1 MLKSSRIQFIAAM
14 GLLMAS
20 LMSQAADK
28 NGEKSDNAGIKL
40 QLERIV
46 GRL

>member
-1 MLKSSRIQFIAAM
+1 MLKSSHIQFIAVM

-20 LMSQAADK
+20 LMSQATDK
-28 NGEKSDNAGIKL
+28 NGDKADNAEIKL
-40 QLERIV
+40 QLEKIV

>member
-1 MLKSSRIQFIAAM
+1 MLTSSRIRFIAAI
-14 GLLMAS
+14 GPLTAS
-20 LMSQAADK
+20 LMSQAANK

-40 QLERIV
+40 QLEKIV

>member
-1 MLKSSRIQFIAAM
+1 MLKSSCIRFIAAM
-14 GLLMAS
+14 GLLTAS

-28 NGEKSDNAGIKL
+28 NGDKADNAEIKL
-40 QLERIV
+40 QLEKIV